1 MQNPTKPPRP
11 RCARCQRPASHCLC
25 AHIPTVA
32 SHTRVLV
39 LQHPDESKHPLNT
52 ARLAVLGLQQAEL
65 WVGEHF
71 PELENQLTA
80 VGTAVLLFP
89 ASNESQLLPA
99 ASVEAGARPLLIV
112 PDGTWRKVRKII
124 QANPLLGTLP
134 RLSLPAGAPSEYRV
148 RQAREPAA
156 VSTLEAI
163 VRGLSMLEPEQDFQP
178 LLAPFKVMVE
188 QQIEAIGP
196 EVYQRNYVDAR
207 A

>member
-11 RCARCQRPASHCLC
+11 RCTRCQRPASHCLC

-32 SHTRVLV
+32 NRTRVLI

-52 ARLAVLGLQQAEL
+52 AKLAVLGLQQAEL

-71 PELENQLTA
+71 PELGNQLTA
-80 VGTAVLLFP
+80 SGTAVLLFP
-89 ASNESQLLPA
+89 ASDDSQLLPA
-99 ASVEAGARPLLIV
+99 ASVKAGKTPLLIV
-112 PDGTWRKVRKII
+112 PDGTWRQVRKII

-134 RLSLPAGAPSEYRV
+134 RLGLPAGAPSAYRV
-148 RQAREPAA
+148 RQTREPAA

-163 VRGLSMLEPEQDFQP
+163 VRGLSILEPEQDFQP
-178 LLAPFKVMVE
+178 LLAPFTVMVE

-196 EVYQRNYVDAR
+196 EVYQRNYPSTR
-207 A
+207 